1 VTIFKILTQKH
12 FTRGLFYIIICQYIS
27 YNPSHMICKLQT
39 SNGKMYMS
47 FTGIDTSIFIGYM
60 EVSLTKDNFF
70 VFHILNDTSMFQ
82 SKTVSW

>member
-1 VTIFKILTQKH
+1 
-12 FTRGLFYIIICQYIS
+12 
-27 YNPSHMICKLQT
+27 MICKLQT